1 MQSAVWIEIGVIL
14 LLIVANGFFAGA
26 EIAIIAAGRGQLRK
40 QAQAGDR
47 PAQVALDLLKQP
59 DQFLPTVQVGVT
71 LVSTFA
77 STFSGATLVFYLS
90 DSFDRI
96 PIQILQD
103 HSQEVSL
110 VIVVVGLTFVSV
122 VLGELVPKRL
132 ALLNT
137 TGLARMAAVPVQFL
151 SRIGRPV
158 VWTMNAATEAVLF
171 LLGKSGAKAP
181 SVTLDEIQ
189 HLIELGTAEGVL
201 EPVEQRLAVGALRL
215 GDRDVRQIMH
225 PRIDI
230 DAVDIETPA
239 DEIVGVVA
247 MSGFTRLPV
256 YEGDLDHV
264 IGIVHLKDVLRQHYL
279 GWPINLRKLCHKPL
293 FVPDSKPLDQL
304 LVALQK
310 EHSQMALVVD
320 EFGAT
325 KGLVTLDN
333 VVTAMAGDF
342 LAGET
347 PRPVDRIVQ
356 RSPSSW
362 LVDGT
367 VPLDELLDTLQLT
380 EMESST
386 PRNVTTV
393 AGLVIAQLGRL
404 PKVGEKTRFDR
415 LQMEVVDL
423 DDQRVD
429 KLLVTLMDRP
439 TTD

>member
-96 PIQILQD
+96 PLQILQD
-103 HSQEVSL
+103 YSQEVSL
-110 VIVVVGLTFVSV
+110 GIVVVGLTFVSV

-137 TGLARMAAVPVQFL
+137 TGLARLAAVPVQFL

-158 VWTMNAATEAVLF
+158 VWTMNVATEAVLF
-171 LLGKSGAKAP
+171 VLGKSGAKAP

-293 FVPDSKPLDQL
+293 FVPDTKPLDQL

-367 VPLDELLDTLQLT
+367 VPLDELLDTLQLA
-380 EMESST
+380 ELELAP

-393 AGLVIAQLGRL
+393 AGLVIAKIGRL
-404 PKVGEKTRFDR
+404 PRVGEKTRFDR

-439 TTD
+439 TTE

>member
-1 MQSAVWIEIGVIL
+1 MQSAVWIEMGVIL

-47 PAQVALDLLKQP
+47 PAQVALDLLKQT
-59 DQFLPTVQVGVT
+59 DRFLPTVQIGVT

-96 PIQILQD
+96 PLRIL
-103 HSQEVSL
+103 HSYSQEVSL

-132 ALLNT
+132 ALLNA
-137 TGLARMAAVPVQFL
+137 TGLARLAAVPVQFL

-158 VWTMNAATEAVLF
+158 VWTMNVATEAVLF

-189 HLIELGTAEGVL
+189 HLLELGMLEGVL
-201 EPVEQRLAVGALRL
+201 EPVEQKLAVGALRL

-293 FVPDSKPLDQL
+293 FVPESKPLDQL

-333 VVTAMAGDF
+333 AVTALAGEL

-347 PRPVDRIVQ
+347 PRAADRIVQ

-367 VPLDELLDTLQLT
+367 VPLDELLDTLHLA
-380 EMESST
+380 ELELAP

-415 LQMEVVDL
+415 LLLEVVDL

-429 KLLVTLMDRP
+429 KVLVTLTKHATKD
-439 TTD
+439 